1 MDPQWIFDADLE
13 KSGLGSKINFKKKE
27 KEIKKKEKNNLL

>member
-1 MDPQWIFDADLE
+1 LGSDLE
-13 KSGLGSKINFKKKE
+13 KRFLGSKINFKKKE